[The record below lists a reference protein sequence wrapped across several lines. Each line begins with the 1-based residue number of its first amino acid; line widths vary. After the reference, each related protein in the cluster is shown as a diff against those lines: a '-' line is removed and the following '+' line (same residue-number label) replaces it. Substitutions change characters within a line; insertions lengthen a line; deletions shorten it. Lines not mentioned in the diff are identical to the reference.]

1 MSVELVRQQCIT
13 LLDGLSDIFADT
25 TAADRVEQAR
35 QYVHQDIKTGR
46 SRLSAFLPA
55 RTGTPWKPEVTLQ
68 DIVGII
74 RLAHRQGLIAD
85 DDYVDF
91 KQFHLDQRELLRGE
105 QVVDAI
111 TMLQRSLDAYAR
123 RTR

>member
-1 MSVELVRQQCIT
+1 MSVSTVRTQCIT
-13 LLDGLSDIFADT
+13 LLDGLQSLFADT
-25 TAADRVEQAR
+25 AVSDRVAMAR
-35 QYVHQDIKTGR
+35 RYATHDATPKQHA
-46 SRLSAFLPA
+46 LSAFLPA
-55 RTGTPWKPEVTLQ
+55 RTVSAWKPEVTLQ

-74 RLAHRQGLIAD
+74 RLAHRDGLID
-85 DDYVDF
+85 DDSYVGF
-91 KQFHLDQRELLRGE
+91 KQFHLDQKELLRGE